1 MQKRLVHYLANFQSM
16 ILLAALLGIACGFW
30 PIPGQEVVAS
40 ALMTLFMNALRLVSL
55 PIIFLAVSTTIM
67 GMETLADLA
76 WLGRWIFTYTF
87 LTTTLAASIALLL
100 FIALQPKI
108 DVEQF
113 QVAQIADAVHD
124 NSYTDYLLRI
134 VPKNAFEPFVEG
146 NVMAVVFMAVV
157 LGVAM
162 LQIPERHHL
171 HAPLSALLKGLLR
184 VIRAITKGVPLIV
197 WAGIVE
203 SFSTLG
209 RAGVAPQLFCYL
221 ACVVVANLFQAF
233 GILPLLLRL
242 HGIAPRAL
250 AQAFTPALHMAFF
263 SKSSVATLPVAI
275 RCAEEKQHLDPKI
288 VRFSFPMCTT
298 INMNGC
304 AAFILLTVLFVSTS
318 HGHHYSL
325 LEMVGM
331 MFLSVIAALGNAGVP
346 MGCYFLSCALLAAM
360 GVPLTLMTLILP
372 FYSFI
377 DMLETAVNVWSDA
390 CVTTLV
396 DKHQRTKIS

>member
-1 MQKRLVHYLANFQSM
+1 MQKRLMHYFMSFQSM
-16 ILLAALLGIACGFW
+16 ILLAALLGIACGFF
-30 PIPGQEVVAS
+30 PIPGQHVLAS
-40 ALMTLFMNALRLVSL
+40 TLMTLFMNALRLVSL

-67 GMETLADLA
+67 GMETLSDLA
-76 WLGRWIFTYTF
+76 WLGRWIFTYTL
-87 LTTTLAASIALLL
+87 LTTTLAASVALML
-100 FIALQPKI
+100 FVVLQPKI
-108 DVEQF
+108 DIEQLHVT
-113 QVAQIADAVHD
+113 QLTASAHD

-146 NVMAVVFMAVV
+146 NVMAVVFMAVI
-157 LGVAM
+157 LGIAM
-162 LQIPERHHL
+162 LQIPDRQYL

-184 VIRAITKGVPLIV
+184 IIRAITRGVPIIV
-197 WAGIVE
+197 WAGIVD

-221 ACVVVANLFQAF
+221 GCVVIANLIQAF

-275 RCAEEKQHLDPKI
+275 RCGEEKQKLDPKI

-318 HGHHYSL
+318 YGRHYSIFEL
-325 LEMVGM
+325 IGM

-372 FYSFI
+372 FYNFI

-396 DKHQRTKIS
+396 DKHQRAKTS